1 MTVFPLIFKGRL
13 LIWKKGQF
21 RSILIYNF
29 SSWFTVVLMF
39 LQNMRQHV
47 FDNCFVMFLV

>member
-1 MTVFPLIFKGRL
+1 MTVFPLIFEITYDL
-13 LIWKKGQF
+13 EEGQL

-29 SSWFTVVLMF
+29 SSWFTIVLTF
-39 LQNMRQHV
+39 LQNKRQLV